1 MDIRT
6 KQQEINDPA
15 EWDGSLF
22 GSQLELVQL
31 ADGEF
36 ACQQFVTDLGSVQIL
51 RFSVNQPVK
60 VRSRPLTHRYV
71 AAFFDQAI
79 EGHFAGAAIT
89 PWQML
94 LLPPAFDFDACAK
107 EAGFR
112 CTVLFAD
119 PDFLRSY
126 YRTLVGRPL
135 QEPAGLMTTHPEPAV
150 TERLRAW
157 PAWAASEN
165 LVALDNSQ
173 RDGVHGALVEEALSL
188 FVDGLQAAIPF
199 GRGDTPKQARAQS
212 LVREAEDFANA
223 RPDQSVRMIELC
235 QATGVSER
243 TLQYA
248 FQTTLGI
255 SPMSYLRRRRL
266 HEVRRMLKAA
276 DPAASTV
283 SAIACQ
289 AGFWHFSDFSQAYK
303 ELFDE
308 LPSETLRDIMPP
320 GNSSG
325 P

>member
-1 MDIRT
+1 MDILTR
-6 KQQEINDPA
+6 QQEITDPA

-31 ADGEF
+31 AGGDF
-36 ACQQFVTDLGSVQIL
+36 SCRQIVTDLGGVQIL
-51 RFSVNQPVK
+51 RFSVNQPIK

-71 AAFFDQAI
+71 AAFFDQSL

-107 EAGFR
+107 DAGFQ

-119 PDFLRSY
+119 PELLRAH
-126 YRTLVGRPL
+126 YRTLAGEPL
-135 QEPAGLMTTHPEPAV
+135 REPAGLMTTAPEPSV

-165 LVALDNSQ
+165 LDSLDNSQ
-173 RDGVHGALVEEALSL
+173 RGGVHAALVDEALSL
-188 FVDGLQAAIPF
+188 FVDGLRAAVPFAQADA
-199 GRGDTPKQARAQS
+199 PKQLRAQS
-212 LVREAEDFANA
+212 LVREAEDYANS
-223 RPDQSVRMIELC
+223 RPDQNVRMIDLC
-235 QATGVSER
+235 GATGVSER

-276 DPAASTV
+276 DPASATV

-308 LPSETLRDIMPP
+308 LPSETLRDI
-320 GNSSG
+320 
-325 P
+325 